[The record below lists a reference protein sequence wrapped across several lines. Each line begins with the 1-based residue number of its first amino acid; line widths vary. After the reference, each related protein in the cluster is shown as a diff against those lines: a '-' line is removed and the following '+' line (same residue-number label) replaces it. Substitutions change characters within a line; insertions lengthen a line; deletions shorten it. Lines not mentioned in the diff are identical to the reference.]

1 MSTQFRIPPPA
12 FVKHNDVKLFGTNTN
27 GVDRAPKR
35 NHSPQAPLRDSHLVL
50 LAVDG
55 LVALQASFKKWRNR
69 RQTLRALADL
79 DEHQLRDIGLTRDE
93 TFLGHQTNYRA
104 LAELNEV
111 RLHSP

>member
-1 MSTQFRIPPPA
+1 MSKQFRSPPRA
-12 FVKHNDVKLFGTNTN
+12 FVKHNDVKLFGVNTK
-27 GVDRAPKR
+27 GVDHSAPKR
-35 NHSPQAPLRDSHLVL
+35 NNGPQAPLRDSHLVL

-111 RLHSP
+111 